1 LLIAFFQSLNK
12 ILYVR
17 SAASGSKRST
27 DGDQDDSNKVCFS
40 INFYKNVVD
49 ECNVLFFPLLCVE
62 VGTLRK

>member
-1 LLIAFFQSLNK
+1 
-12 ILYVR
+12 VR